1 MNADHLSGDG
11 DDEDDDDDDDEDVV
25 VEDPPPQSLLKS
37 QSETSHKYI
46 IGSTLKIILQISDC
60 LSDSLMRRVST
71 HQILRIIAPYRVYP
85 STLDICGARKT
96 VDLQQL

>member
-1 MNADHLSGDG
+1 MFLM
-11 DDEDDDDDDDEDVV
+11 
-25 VEDPPPQSLLKS
+25 
-37 QSETSHKYI
+37 TSRMAPFSMISALVLFICKIYHKYI